1 MIFDSKDIEK
11 QIKIMID
18 EKLKNKDIY
27 IPNYFHLLRISFNN
41 HSDLQNNMWDNI
53 KFELKQKI
61 RFNFLFDYIHIKDIY
76 TNQILTGYNIRTI
89 SKNHTIDFNTR
100 LFNDNN
106 IKLALNN
113 DFNTYLNQVLNNN
126 QYCDNISDFHIPNF
140 ICLFVDKKIHSLYN
154 LEHIYDKTESKM
166 LANILS
172 NIINFNLS

>member
-11 QIKIMID
+11 QIKIIID

-53 KFELKQKI
+53 KFELKQQI

-113 DFNTYLNQVLNNN
+113 DFL
-126 QYCDNISDFHIPNF
+126 
-140 ICLFVDKKIHSLYN
+140 
-154 LEHIYDKTESKM
+154 
-166 LANILS
+166 IL
-172 NIINFNLS
+172 I